1 MTRTLILLA
10 LSALP
15 CFAGAASAAT
25 GEPGFRVR
33 ADFSAPLNA
42 DAGWAAAL
50 NENATV
56 TVDQPFRLRFEVEP
70 TTRTDGLQ
78 LEVRRNGG
86 EWTALEAHDFPYPSR
101 EHELDF
107 LGAESGSTPQDWRA
121 VAGDAA
127 GLAVS
132 GDGDAK
138 VLRARAG
145 EEALIALYPPPW
157 ELDEFALATEFR
169 MPAGDDAIVGLVFG
183 YVDTDNYW
191 RVLLDAGSGSIRVS
205 RLIDGA
211 ETLVTERAAGV
222 VPGQWLEIEAKVE
235 EGNLEVNF
243 QDDALEFIE
252 PVGDRVPVSDLGFYL
267 PAGSSAE
274 FRSFLFEG
282 RPRTPSVSI
291 VSTDAY
297 EDGEA
302 TADLLQGAASR
313 FQAGAGVSM
322 SARTPAWNASGR
334 HGEFEWPL
342 VIRRLAD
349 RAVTADDGDTFE
361 FRMSDTSGTP
371 VASGPTPKLTVHVP
385 DFHLGGTF
393 VETPG
398 RIGPWQAENGD
409 LYFIIEPT
417 ESDNLFM
424 VVKST
429 DGGRSWSEVDGENR
443 PATGDLESVDGQ
455 EVNGTIHM
463 VHQVT
468 EATLYHAVR
477 TSDHPTHPDT
487 WAVTD
492 ELATQVIARAQ
503 MASIVVRSDG
513 SMVIFHLGNT
523 IGYAVRSP
531 AGDWSDE
538 FVIGGN
544 DGVPHLAG
552 PQAVLGADDQAH
564 LGYYRADGTIWYRK
578 LLADGTQ
585 TEPHQ
590 LATGAGTTEDDFG
603 AVLPLVYLPQ
613 TDTTV
618 IIYRLADGNLW
629 ERRVTGDDLPTAA
642 VRVTDRPVVQH
653 AVDSQQAG
661 ADAVADGET
670 LRVLFIDDADRNIYS
685 THEAGGWQ
693 SPTLEVDGI
702 DGGWVRGSV
711 YVRPD
716 GVKVYGYGYDAGS
729 QGGAGLNRFAEKVLD
744 AQ

>member
-1 MTRTLILLA
+1 MTRTFILLA

-15 CFAGAASAAT
+15 FFAGVTSAA
-25 GEPGFRVR
+25 GDPGFRVR
-33 ADFSAPLNA
+33 ADVSAPLNA
-42 DAGWAAAL
+42 DTGWAAGL

-56 TVDQPFRLRFEVEP
+56 TADQPFRLRFELEP
-70 TTRTDGLQ
+70 TSQTDGLQ
-78 LEVRRNGG
+78 LEYRRNGG
-86 EWTALEAHDFPYPSR
+86 EWTVLEAHDFPYPSR

-107 LGAESGSTPQDWRA
+107 LGEESGSTPQDWRA
-121 VAGDAA
+121 VSGDVA

-145 EEALIALYPPPW
+145 DEALIALYPPPW

-169 MPAGDDAIVGLVFG
+169 MPAGDNAIVGLVFG
-183 YVDTDNYW
+183 YVDADNYW

-235 EGNLEVNF
+235 EGNLEINF

-252 PVGDRVPVSDLGFYL
+252 PVGDSVPVSDLGFYL
-267 PAGSSAE
+267 PARTTAE

-291 VSTDAY
+291 ISTDAY

-302 TADLLQGAASR
+302 TADLLQGSASR
-313 FQAGAGVSM
+313 FHAGAGINM
-322 SARTPAWNASGR
+322 SERTPAWNATGS

-349 RAVTADDGDTFE
+349 RAVTTDDGDTFE
-361 FRMSDTSGTP
+361 FRMSDASGKP
-371 VASGPTPKLTVHVP
+371 VAGGPTPTLTLHVP
-385 DFHLGGTF
+385 DFLLGGTF

-398 RIGPWQAENGD
+398 RIGPWQAGNGD

-424 VVKST
+424 VVKSN
-429 DGGRSWSEVDGENR
+429 DGGRTWNEVDGENR
-443 PATGDLESVDGQ
+443 PETGDLESVDGQ
-455 EVNGTIHM
+455 LVDGTIHM

-468 EATLYHAVR
+468 EATLYHAFR

-492 ELATQVIARAQ
+492 ELATEVIARAQ
-503 MASIVVRSDG
+503 MASLVVRSDG
-513 SMVIFHLGNT
+513 SMVIFHLGHT

-531 AGDWSDE
+531 AGVWSDE
-538 FVIGGN
+538 IVIGGN

-564 LGYYRADGTIWYRK
+564 LGYYREDGTIWYRR
-578 LLADGTQ
+578 LLPDGTL

-603 AVLPLVYLPQ
+603 PVLPLVYLPQ
-613 TDTTV
+613 SDTTV
-618 IIYRLADGNLW
+618 IIYRLADGFLW
-629 ERRVTGDDLPTAA
+629 ERRVTNDDLPTAA

-670 LRVLFIDDADRNIYS
+670 VRVLFIDDADRNIYS
-685 THEAGGWQ
+685 THDAGGWQ
-693 SPTLEVDGI
+693 SPTLEIDGI

-711 YVRPD
+711 YTRPD
-716 GVKVYGYGYDAGS
+716 GVKVYGYAYDAGS
-729 QGGAGLNRFAEKVLD
+729 QGGAGFNYFAEKVLD